1 MIAAALAWAKGLFSK
16 GVPSWVWALAGAAVL
31 CLILGL
37 LWSRVEWKAE
47 AKEAQGQADR
57 LLDVNKLHEAVER
70 DLKRFHD
77 ALNAAL
83 AERETKYREL
93 ETCNRAMRLEW
104 ERLVRDDQD
113 VAAWAAAPVPAA
125 VRDLLRR

>member
-1 MIAAALAWAKGLFSK
+1 VIAAAWTWAKGLFTGKSA
-16 GVPSWVWALAGAAVL
+16 VLYLVIALAFASLLAW
-31 CLILGL
+31 GL
-37 LWSRVEWKAE
+37 WQRGE
-47 AKEAQGQADR
+47 AKEAQGQVDR

-83 AERETKYREL
+83 AERETTLREI
-93 ETCNRAMRLEW
+93 ETRRQAQRLEW

>member
-1 MIAAALAWAKGLFSK
+1 MIAAALAWAKGLLTGKSA
-16 GVPSWVWALAGAAVL
+16 VLYLVIALAFAAL
-31 CLILGL
+31 LSWGL
-37 LWSRVEWKAE
+37 WQRGE

-57 LLDVNKLHEAVER
+57 LLDVTKLHEAVER

-93 ETCNRAMRLEW
+93 ETRNRAMRLEW